1 MGVTWKKVEKNIYQC
16 AENPKKYK
24 VVLYFG
30 RDERNKL
37 ISSSKVIEG
46 NLTEARKVLKLHE
59 AELAKKTAQK
69 PTKVTLQEL
78 LDNWNSNIG
87 DVQNVETTQTSTR
100 NLQRHMLE
108 YFGDI
113 RVDKLNTSVL
123 RKYLAYLRAEKGL
136 SAKTVNKHRTH
147 LHTLFGYMMSE
158 EEVYSIYK
166 NPVDAIKPYPVEEF
180 NHEIYSPDEARD
192 LLVALRGS
200 GRYDLEVAVNLAFW
214 CGCRREEACALEWE
228 NVNLASREIKI
239 CQVRTTA
246 KGSVVERKSTKNKEI
261 RMVGI
266 SDWLLDCLL
275 RVKNRQEQ
283 MKEYLREEYFAER
296 NYVFCHDDGRP
307 WNPNSL
313 SNQYKAFLEK
323 NGFKRIRYHDLRHTN
338 LSMLMTKMS
347 AVDVA
352 KIGGHKQVSTTT
364 NIYGHSF
371 DGSVERAAETMNDIM
386 GDVLEK
392 DRSKSMIV
400 DVITVGKKNAK

>member
-1 MGVTWKKVEKNIYQC
+1 MGVKWKKVEKNIYQSM
-16 AENPKKYK
+16 ENPKKYK

-46 NLTEARKVLKLHE
+46 NLTEARKILKLHE
-59 AELAKKTAQK
+59 AELTKKTLRK
-69 PTKVTLQEL
+69 PTKVTLREL

-87 DVQNVETTQTSTR
+87 DVQNAETTQTSTK

-108 YFGDI
+108 YFGDV
-113 RVDKLNTSVL
+113 RVDRLNTSSV
-123 RKYLAYLRAEKGL
+123 RAYMAYLKKKKGL

-147 LHTLFGYMMSE
+147 LHTLFDYMISE
-158 EEVYSIYK
+158 EEIYGIYK

-180 NHEIYSPDEARD
+180 NHEIYSPEEAKG
-192 LLVALRGS
+192 LLLALRKS
-200 GRYDLEVAVNLAFW
+200 GRQDLEIAVNLAFW
-214 CGCRREEACALEWE
+214 CGCRREETCALEWE
-228 NVNLASREIKI
+228 NVNMEGREIKI

-246 KGSVVERKSTKNKEI
+246 KGTVVERKSTKNKEI

-266 SDWLLDCLL
+266 PDWLYECLV
-275 RVKNRQEQ
+275 RTRRRQEEMRELLQ
-283 MKEYLREEYFAER
+283 GEYYAER
-296 NYVFCHDDGRP
+296 GFVFCHDNGRP

-313 SNQYKAFLEK
+313 SNQYKEFLKK
-323 NGFKRIRYHDLRHTN
+323 NGFKHIRYHDLRHTN

-364 NIYGHSF
+364 DIYGHSF
-371 DGSVERAAETMNDIM
+371 DDSVERGTEAMNDIM
-386 GDVLEK
+386 GDVLK
-392 DRSKSMIV
+392 KS
-400 DVITVGKKNAK
+400 GELR

>member
-1 MGVTWKKVEKNIYQC
+1 MGVTWKKVEKNIYQSM
-16 AENPKKYK
+16 ENPKKYK

-46 NLTEARKVLKLHE
+46 NLTEARKILKLHE
-59 AELAKKTAQK
+59 AELTKKTLRK
-69 PTKVTLQEL
+69 PTKVTLREL

-87 DVQNVETTQTSTR
+87 DVQNAETTQTSTK

-108 YFGDI
+108 YFGDV
-113 RVDKLNTSVL
+113 RVDRLNTSSV
-123 RKYLAYLRAEKGL
+123 RAYMAYLKKEKGL

-147 LHTLFGYMMSE
+147 LHTLFDYMISE
-158 EEVYSIYK
+158 EEIYGIYK

-180 NHEIYSPDEARD
+180 NHEIYSPEEAKE
-192 LLVALRGS
+192 LLLALRKS
-200 GRYDLEVAVNLAFW
+200 GRQDLEIAVNLAFW

-228 NVNLASREIKI
+228 NVNMEGREIKI

-246 KGSVVERKSTKNKEI
+246 KGTVVERKSTKNKEI

-266 SDWLLDCLL
+266 PDWLYECLV
-275 RVKNRQEQ
+275 RTRRRQEEMRELLQ
-283 MKEYLREEYFAER
+283 GEYYAER
-296 NYVFCHDDGRP
+296 GFVFCHDNGRP

-313 SNQYKAFLEK
+313 SNQYKEFLKK
-323 NGFKRIRYHDLRHTN
+323 NGFKHIRYHDLRHTN

-364 NIYGHSF
+364 DIYGHSF
-371 DGSVERAAETMNDIM
+371 DDSVERGTETMNDIM
-386 GDVLEK
+386 GDVLK
-392 DRSKSMIV
+392 KS
-400 DVITVGKKNAK
+400 GGQR

>member
-59 AELAKKTAQK
+59 AELTKKTVQK
-69 PTKVTLQEL
+69 PTKITLQEL
-78 LDNWNSNIG
+78 LDNWNCNIG
-87 DVQNVETTQTSTR
+87 DVQNVETTQASTR
-100 NLQRHMLE
+100 NLQRHVLE

-113 RVDKLNTSVL
+113 RVDKINTSL
-123 RKYLAYLRAEKGL
+123 IRKYMAYLKKEKGL
-136 SAKTVNKHRTH
+136 SSKTVNKHRTH
-147 LHTLFGYMMSE
+147 LHTLFDYMISE
-158 EEVYSIYK
+158 EEIYGIYK

-180 NHEIYSPDEARD
+180 NHEIYSPDEARE
-192 LLVALRGS
+192 LLIALRES

-214 CGCRREEACALEWE
+214 CGCRREETCALEWHNVDME
-228 NVNLASREIKI
+228 NREMKI

-246 KGSVVERKSTKNKEI
+246 KGSVIERKSTKNKEI

-266 SDWLLDCLL
+266 PDWLFDCLM
-275 RVKNRQEQ
+275 RVKTRQEQ
-283 MKEYLREEYFAER
+283 MKELLQEEYFSER
-296 NYVFCHDDGRP
+296 DYVFCHDNGRP

-313 SNQYKAFLEK
+313 SNQYKDFLEK
-323 NGFKRIRYHDLRHTN
+323 KGFKHIRYHDLRHTN

-371 DGSVERAAETMNDIM
+371 DDSVERAAETMNDIM
-386 GDVLEK
+386 GGVLEK
-392 DRSKSMIV
+392 DSPNSMIV
-400 DVITVGKKNAK
+400 DVITVGKKKS

>member
-59 AELAKKTAQK
+59 AELTKKTVQK
-69 PTKVTLQEL
+69 PTKITLQEL
-78 LDNWNSNIG
+78 LDNWNCNIG
-87 DVQNVETTQTSTR
+87 DVQNVETTQASTR
-100 NLQRHMLE
+100 NLQRHMLK

-113 RVDKLNTSVL
+113 RVDKINTSL
-123 RKYLAYLRAEKGL
+123 IRKYMAYLKKEKGL
-136 SAKTVNKHRTH
+136 SSKTVNKHRTH
-147 LHTLFGYMMSE
+147 LHTLFDYMISE
-158 EEVYSIYK
+158 EEIYGIYK

-180 NHEIYSPDEARD
+180 NHEIYSPDEARE
-192 LLVALRGS
+192 LLIALRES
-200 GRYDLEVAVNLAFW
+200 GRCDLEVAVNLAFW
-214 CGCRREEACALEWE
+214 CGCRREETCALEWHNVDME
-228 NVNLASREIKI
+228 NREMKI

-246 KGSVVERKSTKNKEI
+246 KGSVIERKSTKSKEI

-266 SDWLLDCLL
+266 PDWLFDCLM
-275 RVKNRQEQ
+275 RVKIRQEQ
-283 MKEYLREEYFAER
+283 MKELLQEEYFSER
-296 NYVFCHDDGRP
+296 DYVFCHDNGRP

-313 SNQYKAFLEK
+313 SNQYKDFLEK
-323 NGFKRIRYHDLRHTN
+323 KGFKHIRYHDLRHTN

-371 DGSVERAAETMNDIM
+371 DDSVERAAETMNDIM
-386 GDVLEK
+386 GEVLEK
-392 DRSKSMIV
+392 DSSNSMIV
-400 DVITVGKKNAK
+400 DVITVGKKKP

>member
-1 MGVTWKKVEKNIYQC
+1 MGVTWKKVEKNIYQSMD
-16 AENPKKYK
+16 NPKKYK

-46 NLTEARKVLKLHE
+46 NLTEARKILKLHE
-59 AELAKKTAQK
+59 AELTKKTLRK
-69 PTKVTLQEL
+69 PTKVTLREL

-87 DVQNVETTQTSTR
+87 DVQNAETTQTSTK

-108 YFGDI
+108 YFGDV
-113 RVDKLNTSVL
+113 RVDRLNTSSV
-123 RKYLAYLRAEKGL
+123 RAYMAYLKKEKGL

-147 LHTLFGYMMSE
+147 LHTLFDYMISE
-158 EEVYSIYK
+158 EEIYGIYK

-180 NHEIYSPDEARD
+180 NHEIYSPEEAKG
-192 LLVALRGS
+192 LLLALRKS
-200 GRYDLEVAVNLAFW
+200 GRQDLEIAVNLAFW

-228 NVNLASREIKI
+228 NVNMEGREIKI
-239 CQVRTTA
+239 CQIRTTA
-246 KGSVVERKSTKNKEI
+246 KGTVVERKSTKNKEI

-266 SDWLLDCLL
+266 PDWLYECLV
-275 RVKNRQEQ
+275 RTRRWQEEMRELLQ
-283 MKEYLREEYFAER
+283 GEYYAER
-296 NYVFCHDDGRP
+296 GFVFCHDNGRP

-313 SNQYKAFLEK
+313 SNQYKEFLKK
-323 NGFKRIRYHDLRHTN
+323 NGFKHIRYHDLRHTN

-364 NIYGHSF
+364 DIYGHSF
-371 DGSVERAAETMNDIM
+371 DDSVERGTEAMNDIM
-386 GDVLEK
+386 GDVLK
-392 DRSKSMIV
+392 KS
-400 DVITVGKKNAK
+400 GEQR

>member
-16 AENPKKYK
+16 AENPGKYK
-24 VVLYFG
+24 IILYFG

-46 NLTEARKVLKLHE
+46 NLTDARKILKLHE
-59 AELAKKTAQK
+59 AELVKKTVQK
-69 PTKVTLQEL
+69 PTKITLQEL

-87 DVQNVETTQTSTR
+87 DVQNVETTQASTR

-113 RVDKLNTSVL
+113 WVDKIDTSL
-123 RKYLAYLRAEKGL
+123 IRKYMAYLKKEKGL
-136 SAKTVNKHRTH
+136 SSKTVNKHRTH
-147 LHTLFGYMMSE
+147 LHTLFDYMISE
-158 EEVYSIYK
+158 EEIYGIYK
-166 NPVDAIKPYPVEEF
+166 NPVDSIKPYPVEEF
-180 NHEIYSPDEARD
+180 NHEIYSPDEAKE
-192 LLVALRGS
+192 LLIALRES

-214 CGCRREEACALEWE
+214 CGCRREETCALEWHNVDLE
-228 NVNLASREIKI
+228 NREIKI

-246 KGSVVERKSTKNKEI
+246 KGNVVERKSTKNKEI
-261 RMVGI
+261 RVVGI
-266 SDWLLDCLL
+266 PDWLFDCLM
-275 RVKNRQEQ
+275 RVKKRQQQ
-283 MKEYLREEYFAER
+283 MKELLQEEYFSER
-296 NYVFCHDDGRP
+296 DYVFCHDNGKP

-313 SNQYKAFLEK
+313 SNQYKDFLEK
-323 NGFKRIRYHDLRHTN
+323 NNFKHIRYHDLRHTN

-371 DGSVERAAETMNDIM
+371 DDSVERGKETMNDIM
-386 GDVLEK
+386 GEILEK
-392 DRSKSMIV
+392 DDSNSMV
-400 DVITVGKKNAK
+400 VEVITVGKKRS

>member
-1 MGVTWKKVEKNIYQC
+1 MGVTWKKVEKNIYQSM
-16 AENPKKYK
+16 ENPKKYK

-46 NLTEARKVLKLHE
+46 NLTEARKILKLHE
-59 AELAKKTAQK
+59 AELTKKTLRK
-69 PTKVTLQEL
+69 PTKVTLREL

-87 DVQNVETTQTSTR
+87 DVQNAETTQTSTK

-108 YFGDI
+108 YFGDV
-113 RVDKLNTSVL
+113 RVDRLNTSSV
-123 RKYLAYLRAEKGL
+123 RAYMAYLKKEKGL

-147 LHTLFGYMMSE
+147 LHTLFDYMISE
-158 EEVYSIYK
+158 EEIYGIYK

-180 NHEIYSPDEARD
+180 NHEIYSPEEAKG
-192 LLVALRGS
+192 LLLALRKS
-200 GRYDLEVAVNLAFW
+200 GRQDLEIAVNLAFW

-228 NVNLASREIKI
+228 NVNMEGREIKI
-239 CQVRTTA
+239 CQIRTTA
-246 KGSVVERKSTKNKEI
+246 KGTVVERKSTKNKEI

-266 SDWLLDCLL
+266 PDWLYECLV
-275 RVKNRQEQ
+275 RTRRWQEEMRELLQ
-283 MKEYLREEYFAER
+283 GEYYAER
-296 NYVFCHDDGRP
+296 GFVFCHDNGRP

-313 SNQYKAFLEK
+313 SNQYKEFLKK
-323 NGFKRIRYHDLRHTN
+323 NGFKHIRYHDLRHTN

-364 NIYGHSF
+364 DIYGHSF
-371 DGSVERAAETMNDIM
+371 DDSVERGTEAMNDIM
-386 GDVLEK
+386 GDVLK
-392 DRSKSMIV
+392 KS
-400 DVITVGKKNAK
+400 GEQR